1 MATTWIRTSLP
12 YAGMVS
18 AVVAIAISQITGKM
32 AMSSGTSFYI
42 LSVYSNALAALLLF
56 PTAYLFHR
64 SKRPPLSF
72 SVLWRIFFLAS
83 FGCFSDMTSYSGV
96 NYSSPTLSTAMLN
109 LVPAFAYILAIIF
122 RLEEVDF
129 RRSSTLAK
137 SLGTVVS
144 ISGAFVVTFY
154 NGPAILNMPLTSA
167 SSTHLSLSSTK
178 NWVVG
183 GFLLASAAFAVASW
197 CILQAF
203 ILKMYPAEMIVVAFY
218 CLFVTIQS
226 SVVTLIAERDATI
239 WRIDTR
245 IGLIA
250 ILYSAVFNIAC
261 RLYVTSWCIWK
272 KGPVFVALFK
282 PLAIVV
288 AVIIGVI
295 FMKETLYLGS
305 LVGAFV
311 LVVGFYAV
319 IWGKSK
325 EEKIN
330 NDTESSNYQALL
342 LHENT
347 DEV

>member
-1 MATTWIRTSLP
+1 MAPASTFCPS
-12 YAGMVS
+12 
-18 AVVAIAISQITGKM
+18 
-32 AMSSGTSFYI
+32 I
-42 LSVYSNALAALLLF
+42 LMLS
-56 PTAYLFHR
+56 
-64 SKRPPLSF
+64 PLSF
-72 SVLWRIFFLAS
+72 FSLPPISSTGQSAPLYRFRCSGGFSFLLLL
-83 FGCFSDMTSYSGV
+83 DMTSYSGV

-122 RLEEVDF
+122 RLEKVDF
-129 RRSSTLAK
+129 RRLSTMAK

-154 NGPAILNMPLTSA
+154 NGPAILNTPLTSG
-167 SSTHLSLSSTK
+167 SLTHLSLSSTQ
-178 NWVVG
+178 NWVLG
-183 GFLLASAAFAVASW
+183 GFLLASGAFAVASW

-226 SVVTLIAERDATI
+226 SVVTLIAVRDASI

-245 IGLIA
+245 IGLYA
-250 ILYSAVFNIAC
+250 ILFSAIINIAC

-272 KGPVFVALFK
+272 KGPLFVALFK

-330 NDTESSNYQALL
+330 NDTQSSNYQALL

-347 DEV
+347 EQV

>member
-1 MATTWIRTSLP
+1 MATTWIRRSTP

-18 AVVAIAISQITGKM
+18 AVVALAINQITSKM
-32 AMSSGTSFYI
+32 AMSNGTSFYI
-42 LSVYSNALAALLLF
+42 LSVYSNALAALFLF

-83 FGCFSDMTSYSGV
+83 FGCFSDMACYAGV
-96 NYSSPTLSTAMLN
+96 DYSSPTLSTAMLN
-109 LVPAFAYILAIIF
+109 LVPAFAYILAVIF

-129 RRSSTLAK
+129 RRLSTIAK
-137 SLGTVVS
+137 SLGTIVS

-154 NGPAILNMPLTSA
+154 NGPAILNKPLTPGSLTQLYS
-167 SSTHLSLSSTK
+167 SSTQ
-178 NWVVG
+178 NWVLG
-183 GFLLASAAFAVASW
+183 GFLLASAALAVASW

-203 ILKMYPAEMIVVAFY
+203 ILKMYQAEMIVVAFY

-239 WRIDTR
+239 WRIDTK

-250 ILYSAVFNIAC
+250 ILYSAIINIAC
-261 RLYVTSWCIWK
+261 RLYVTAWCIWK
-272 KGPVFVALFK
+272 KGPFFVALFK

-288 AVIIGVI
+288 VVVIGVI
-295 FMKETLYLGS
+295 FMKEALYLGS

-319 IWGKSK
+319 VWGKSK

-330 NDTESSNYQALL
+330 DVTESSNYQALL
-342 LHENT
+342 LQENA

>member
-1 MATTWIRTSLP
+1 MAPASTFCRSIPMPWPLLFFSPLP
-12 YAGMVS
+12 ISSTGQS
-18 AVVAIAISQITGKM
+18 APLYRSRC
-32 AMSSGTSFYI
+32 SGGFSF
-42 LSVYSNALAALLLF
+42 LLL
-56 PTAYLFHR
+56 LD
-64 SKRPPLSF
+64 
-72 SVLWRIFFLAS
+72 I
-83 FGCFSDMTSYSGV
+83 TSYSGV

-129 RRSSTLAK
+129 RRLSTVAK

-154 NGPAILNMPLTSA
+154 NGPAILNTPLTS
-167 SSTHLSLSSTK
+167 SSLTHLALSSTQ
-178 NWVVG
+178 NWALG
-183 GFLLASAAFAVASW
+183 GFLLASGAFAVASW

-203 ILKMYPAEMIVVAFY
+203 ILEMYPAEMIVVAFY

-226 SVVTLIAERDATI
+226 SVVTLIAEREATI

-245 IGLIA
+245 IGLYA
-250 ILYSAVFNIAC
+250 ILFSAIFNIAC

-272 KGPVFVALFK
+272 KGPLFVALFK

-305 LVGAFV
+305 LAGAFV

-325 EEKIN
+325 EEKIKIN
-330 NDTESSNYQALL
+330 NDTESSNNQALL
-342 LHENT
+342 LHQNT